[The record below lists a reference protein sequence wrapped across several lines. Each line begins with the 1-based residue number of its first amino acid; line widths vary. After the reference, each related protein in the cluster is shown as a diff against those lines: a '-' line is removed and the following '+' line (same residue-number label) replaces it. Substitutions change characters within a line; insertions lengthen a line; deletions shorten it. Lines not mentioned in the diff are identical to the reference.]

1 MKEIGLIPAFID
13 MLKQS
18 NEIARWGASFGP
30 FLLAVLTG
38 SGEAAIWAFNQAVT
52 PSAASFGMNP
62 EALGLLCA
70 VAGQFGRT
78 ASPLAG
84 CIIIVAGIA
93 KVSPFEISKRVGL
106 SMLISLIVAA
116 LVLV

>member
-1 MKEIGLIPAFID
+1 M
-13 MLKQS
+13 
-18 NEIARWGASFGP
+18 
-30 FLLAVLTG
+30 
-38 SGEAAIWAFNQAVT
+38 
-52 PSAASFGMNP
+52 
-62 EALGLLCA
+62 
-70 VAGQFGRT
+70 AGQFGRT
-78 ASPLAG
+78 ASPPAG

>member
-1 MKEIGLIPAFID
+1 
-13 MLKQS
+13 ML
-18 NEIARWGASFGP
+18 
-30 FLLAVLTG
+30 VTG
-38 SGEAAIWAFNQAVT
+38 VQTCALPI
-52 PSAASFGMNP
+52 
-62 EALGLLCA
+62 LGLLCA